1 MIILAA
7 IEVLWFVSVFY
18 LVLGVL
24 AMRPRPGLNEQLAS
38 LSGQERS
45 ARVGP
50 LPIAAGL
57 DQSFHVRVVV
67 PLLMRL
73 GRLLE
78 MITPARTLA
87 AARLRVERAGSP
99 HGLTAMQF
107 LGLRAA
113 STALGVL
120 AGLALLRW
128 PMATGMANGLIAV
141 LAVFAG
147 ILLPDYWLE
156 RQIEARERAIKVALP
171 YSIDLMVACAEA
183 GLGLD
188 QSLSEVMR
196 RQPGPLADE
205 FGRLLKEV
213 GLGKTRA
220 EAWRDLSHRVGVEEL
235 RLFASAIYQA
245 DQMGTS
251 IARVLRGQSDALRA
265 RYSMWV
271 REEAAKLPVK
281 MMFPLVFFIFPALFV
296 VVLGPASV
304 SIMRSMAFLTP

>member
-1 MIILAA
+1 M
-7 IEVLWFVSVFY
+7 
-18 LVLGVL
+18 
-24 AMRPRPGLNEQLAS
+24 
-38 LSGQERS
+38 
-45 ARVGP
+45 
-50 LPIAAGL
+50 PIAAGL

-87 AARLRVERAGSP
+87 AARLRVERGGSP

-113 STALGVL
+113 STALGIL

-128 PMATGMANGLIAV
+128 PIATGMANGLVAV

-156 RQIEARERAIKVALP
+156 RQIEARERAIRVALP

-196 RQPGPLADE
+196 RQPGPLAEE

-304 SIMRSMAFLTP
+304 NIMRSLAFLTP